1 MLRISRSPVGP
12 ALDWDSI
19 GQAML
24 KWGFPRTGVSR
35 PGSVEELPAHLRQDL
50 GLLPRQTVPQSPPD
64 LGW

>member
-1 MLRISRSPVGP
+1 MLRIMRSSVGP

-24 KWGFPRTGVSR
+24 NLGFLRMGLGR
-35 PGSVEELPAHLRQDL
+35 PGSAEELPAHLRQDL
-50 GLLPRQTVPQSPPD
+50 GLLPRQTAPQRLPD